1 MSDYFELVKRRESCR
16 NFDPNRP
23 VEPEKLRRC
32 AEAAWLAPSACNGQP
47 WKYLIVTNPELAAKL
62 RPLMQGLGMNKFLN
76 ECPAFAVV
84 VQEPTVIK
92 VSASQRLKDQDFAPI
107 DVAFSASQFCYAAT
121 EQGLSTCI
129 IGWHNEQKIR
139 ELFGLPKTTR
149 VRLILAIGYA
159 ADETLRKK
167 QRKPIDDVIR
177 FYE

>member
-1 MSDYFELVKRRESCR
+1 MSDYFELVRRRESCR

-23 VEPEKLRRC
+23 VELEKLRRC

-129 IGWHNEQKIR
+129 IGWHNENKIR
-139 ELFGLPKTTR
+139 ELFGLPKTAR
-149 VRLILAIGYA
+149 VRLVLAVGYA
-159 ADETLRKK
+159 ASDKLREKT
-167 QRKPIDDVIR
+167 RRPIEDVIR
-177 FYE
+177 YYE

>member
-1 MSDYFELVKRRESCR
+1 MSDYFELVRRRESCR
-16 NFDPNRP
+16 NFDPNSP
-23 VEPEKLRRC
+23 VELEKLRRC

-129 IGWHNEQKIR
+129 IGWHNVPKIR
-139 ELFGLPKTTR
+139 ELFNLAGNER
-149 VRLILAIGYA
+149 VRMVLAVGYA
-159 ADETLRKK
+159 KTDALREKK
-167 QRKPIDDVIR
+167 RKPIDEVVKY
-177 FYE
+177 YE

>member
-1 MSDYFELVKRRESCR
+1 MSDYFELVRRRESCR